1 MDPREIAHL
10 RHALESADD
19 EIRRL
24 AVEGAAA
31 LPRSEAVEVLLGA
44 LGDLSWRVRKAA
56 VERWVALPEAFEA
69 PHALVRAL
77 ADSENAG
84 RRNAA
89 VEALVHCGAR
99 ALPALLDASRSD
111 DADVRKLAVD
121 ALAGIGD
128 ASAVPRLVESLD
140 DPDPN
145 VQAAAADALAVVGGA
160 DAQRA
165 LLALAMR
172 SDADRLVRFAAL
184 RALGRLEASLE
195 VAALGGALDDPV
207 LRPPALQLLGHS
219 EDPEAARE
227 LVKGLVSGGRASREA
242 AMEALLRA
250 LGRRDGGD
258 AACLVDAIRAEL
270 AADDGSFV
278 ASALARLE
286 RADLATRMMLVQ
298 FLGLLARPEVVVPL
312 LRAGRDEALTE
323 VILTTLEAQGA
334 VAEEVAVE
342 AFSTLDPEAQR
353 IACEL
358 LGRTRG
364 AAGEARLLACLDAP
378 DVEVRVAAAHG
389 LARRAPRSALERLVA
404 RLAALAGAPEPGLDE
419 EREALCEAL
428 GRLAESRE
436 ELASDVVRALAE
448 ALAGASDAP
457 RVVLARLLAEVAR
470 AEDVA
475 IVRRLQKDVS
485 PSVRRAAVQ
494 ALGRLE
500 PAGVSESLRL
510 ALADEVPSVRVAAAH
525 ALGNAATPDVIAHLR
540 QLADDP
546 DPQVRSAALRAVGR
560 VGRRAGDREA
570 VVAALTAGLAD
581 DGGVAMAALEALQ
594 ELGGAGVA
602 VAAFRALDR
611 EEGEILQAAIACLR
625 RHATVSE
632 LQGLLPLVEHADW
645 AVRAEVI
652 QTLADRRVLAGM
664 PVILRRLDVERDAF
678 VREEILRA
686 LARLEG

>member
-1 MDPREIAHL
+1 
-10 RHALESADD
+10 
-19 EIRRL
+19 
-24 AVEGAAA
+24 
-31 LPRSEAVEVLLGA
+31 
-44 LGDLSWRVRKAA
+44 
-56 VERWVALPEAFEA
+56 
-69 PHALVRAL
+69 
-77 ADSENAG
+77 
-84 RRNAA
+84 
-89 VEALVHCGAR
+89 
-99 ALPALLDASRSD
+99 
-111 DADVRKLAVD
+111 
-121 ALAGIGD
+121 
-128 ASAVPRLVESLD
+128 
-140 DPDPN
+140 
-145 VQAAAADALAVVGGA
+145 
-160 DAQRA
+160 
-165 LLALAMR
+165 
-172 SDADRLVRFAAL
+172 
-184 RALGRLEASLE
+184 
-195 VAALGGALDDPV
+195 
-207 LRPPALQLLGHS
+207 
-219 EDPEAARE
+219 
-227 LVKGLVSGGRASREA
+227 
-242 AMEALLRA
+242 
-250 LGRRDGGD
+250 
-258 AACLVDAIRAEL
+258 
-270 AADDGSFV
+270 
-278 ASALARLE
+278 
-286 RADLATRMMLVQ
+286 
-298 FLGLLARPEVVVPL
+298 
-312 LRAGRDEALTE
+312 
-323 VILTTLEAQGA
+323 
-334 VAEEVAVE
+334 
-342 AFSTLDPEAQR
+342 
-353 IACEL
+353 
-358 LGRTRG
+358 
-364 AAGEARLLACLDAP
+364 
-378 DVEVRVAAAHG
+378 
-389 LARRAPRSALERLVA
+389 
-404 RLAALAGAPEPGLDE
+404 
-419 EREALCEAL
+419 
-428 GRLAESRE
+428 
-436 ELASDVVRALAE
+436 
-448 ALAGASDAP
+448 
-457 RVVLARLLAEVAR
+457 VVLARLLAEVAR